1 MNFPFNAFHE
11 VGVDAA
17 LLISLLIGFG
27 FGFMLENGGF
37 GSSKILAG
45 IFYGKD
51 WRVLKVMFSAIVT
64 AMLGLYAVQ
73 GMGWIA
79 MDQIAFRPTYLG
91 GQVVGGLLL
100 GFGFVTAG
108 YCPGTSVV
116 GIVSG
121 KLDAVFAMFG
131 MLIGIGVFE
140 EAFSVF
146 AGVRDWGDMGI
157 VSLSDW
163 MGISNG
169 FIVLMV
175 AAMAIGA
182 FSVVGYFERKA
193 KREVLPQRAYA
204 SVGVTV
210 MGAALV
216 AAIQFGGPGDARA
229 MGVVEVNASAP
240 SMEAVELAGLA
251 VEGRSDYLIMDLR
264 NADSIAI
271 ELPGA
276 WNVDSATLI
285 NQRTCPDLPS
295 DRRLILVDDNDLGK
309 AREVA
314 FALRSKGL
322 DAVVL
327 EGGASAWDSQVL
339 QETGMAAAAQS
350 YRMMMNGKSPI
361 LDGAAPPPVP
371 KKNAAPPTR
380 KGKKGGG
387 CS

>member
-11 VGVDAA
+11 FGLDAT
-17 LLISLLIGFG
+17 LLISLMIGFG

-37 GSSKILAG
+37 GSSKVLAG

-175 AAMAIGA
+175 VAMAVGA
-182 FSVVGYFERKA
+182 FSVVGYFERKV
-193 KREVLPQRAYA
+193 KREALPRRAYA

-216 AAIQFGGPGDARA
+216 AVVQFIGPGDARA

-240 SMEAVELAGLA
+240 AIEAVELAELA

-264 NADSIAI
+264 QVDSMAI

-276 WNVDSATLI
+276 WNVDAATLI

-295 DRRLILVDDNDLGK
+295 DRRLILVDDQDLGK

-314 FALRSKGL
+314 FALRRKGL

-327 EGGASAWDSQVL
+327 EGGARAWDSQVL

-371 KKNAAPPTR
+371 KENAAPPKR
-380 KGKKGGG
+380 EGKKGGG

>member
-11 VGVDAA
+11 IGLDAT
-17 LLISLLIGFG
+17 LLLSLLIGFG

-91 GQVVGGLLL
+91 GQIVGGLLL

-121 KLDAVFAMFG
+121 KLDAVFAMVG
-131 MLIGIGVFE
+131 MLLGIGVFE
-140 EAFSVF
+140 EAYSTF

-169 FIVLMV
+169 YIVLMV
-175 AAMAIGA
+175 VAMAVTA
-182 FSVVGYFERKA
+182 FSVVGYFERKSSKQA
-193 KREVLPQRAYA
+193 LPKRAFA
-204 SVGVTV
+204 SVGATV
-210 MGAALV
+210 VGAALV
-216 AAIQFGGPGDARA
+216 AVVQFAGPGDARA
-229 MGVVEVNASAP
+229 MGVAELTPHAP
-240 SMEAVELAGLA
+240 TLEAVELAALT
-251 VEGRSDYLIMDLR
+251 VEGRNDYLLIDLR
-264 NADSIAI
+264 AVDAEV

-276 WNVDSATLI
+276 WSVEGETLT
-285 NQRTCPDLPS
+285 NQRTCPELPT
-295 DRRLILVDDNDLGK
+295 DRRLIVVDANDQGH
-309 AREVA
+309 ARKVA
-314 FALRSKGL
+314 FALRQRGL

-327 EGGASAWDSQVL
+327 AGGVAAWSSEVL
-339 QETGMAAAAQS
+339 AEDANAAAAQS
-350 YRMMMNGKSPI
+350 YRMMMFGGSPI
-361 LDGAAPPPVP
+361 LDGAAPPPLP
-371 KKNAAPPTR
+371 KKNAAPPSR
-380 KGKKGGG
+380 KGKKDGG